1 MRFFAAGLR
10 KELSQLELDP
20 QGVAKEFQRAIYR
33 LIFRSILTEHPYG
46 LLLWFLA
53 LCSCHPTAN
62 PLFGVGWTNTW
73 WLSAN
78 RLTSQSSTV
87 EDGPIETWRPAS
99 ISDELIGSEGV
110 IASLIKDAFH
120 ELLTTII

>member
-1 MRFFAAGLR
+1 MVFFGSPWHY
-10 KELSQLELDP
+10 E
-20 QGVAKEFQRAIYR
+20 VTIQRR
-33 LIFRSILTEHPYG
+33 TH
-46 LLLWFLA
+46 
-53 LCSCHPTAN
+53 C
-62 PLFGVGWTNTW
+62 FGVGWTNTW

-78 RLTSQSSTV
+78 RLPSQRSTV
-87 EDGPIETWRPAS
+87 EDGSVETWRPAS

>member
-1 MRFFAAGLR
+1 MR
-10 KELSQLELDP
+10 DP
-20 QGVAKEFQRAIYR
+20 QGVPKEFQRAIYR
-33 LIFRSILTEHPYG
+33 VIFRSILTEHPYG

-62 PLFGVGWTNTW
+62 PLFWGRMDKHLVVIRESPNFPK
-73 WLSAN
+73 
-78 RLTSQSSTV
+78 STV
-87 EDGPIETWRPAS
+87 EDGPVETWRPAS

>member
-1 MRFFAAGLR
+1 MVFSCGSWHYAA
-10 KELSQLELDP
+10 
-20 QGVAKEFQRAIYR
+20 ATQRR
-33 LIFRSILTEHPYG
+33 TH
-46 LLLWFLA
+46 
-53 LCSCHPTAN
+53 C
-62 PLFGVGWTNTW
+62 FGVGWTNTW

-87 EDGPIETWRPAS
+87 EGGPIETWRPAS

>member
-1 MRFFAAGLR
+1 MGLR
-10 KELSQLELDP
+10 KELSQLELDA
-20 QGVAKEFQRAIYR
+20 QGVPKEFQRAIYAV
-33 LIFRSILTEHPYG
+33 IFRSMLTEHPYG

-62 PLFGVGWTNTW
+62 PLFWRRMDNSW

-78 RLTSQSSTV
+78 SLPSQRSTV
-87 EDGPIETWRPAS
+87 EGGPIETWRPAS

>member
-1 MRFFAAGLR
+1 MVFSCGSWHYAA
-10 KELSQLELDP
+10 
-20 QGVAKEFQRAIYR
+20 ATQRR
-33 LIFRSILTEHPYG
+33 THCF
-46 LLLWFLA
+46 W
-53 LCSCHPTAN
+53 
-62 PLFGVGWTNTW
+62 VGWTNTW

-78 RLTSQSSTV
+78 RLTSQSSIV
-87 EDGPIETWRPAS
+87 KDGPVETWRPAS

>member
-1 MRFFAAGLR
+1 MVFSFGSWHHA
-10 KELSQLELDP
+10 
-20 QGVAKEFQRAIYR
+20 VATQRR
-33 LIFRSILTEHPYG
+33 THF
-46 LLLWFLA
+46 
-53 LCSCHPTAN
+53 
-62 PLFGVGWTNTW
+62 FGVGWTNAW

-78 RLTSQSSTV
+78 RLPSQRSTV
-87 EDGPIETWRPAS
+87 EDGPVETWRPAS

>member
-1 MRFFAAGLR
+1 MVFSCGSWHYAA
-10 KELSQLELDP
+10 
-20 QGVAKEFQRAIYR
+20 ATQRR
-33 LIFRSILTEHPYG
+33 TH
-46 LLLWFLA
+46 
-53 LCSCHPTAN
+53 C
-62 PLFGVGWTNTW
+62 FGVGWTNTW

-87 EDGPIETWRPAS
+87 EDGPVETLRPAS